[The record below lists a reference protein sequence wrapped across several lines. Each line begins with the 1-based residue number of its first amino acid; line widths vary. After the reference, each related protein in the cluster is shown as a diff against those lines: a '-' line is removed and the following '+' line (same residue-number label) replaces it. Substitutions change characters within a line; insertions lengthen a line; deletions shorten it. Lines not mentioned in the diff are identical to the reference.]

1 MPRKRSLTSSLQ
13 TAGKAAL
20 GVPLASTTHIFT
32 AAVGEIAVAG
42 TEAGAGAAAA
52 AGHNSNLQFSM
63 LIRLILPAR
72 CRSDDAR
79 RRRPFWRSTKEC
91 YKLCSSA
98 WESVRVC
105 VYKEHVLGASGSSSG
120 GSCKRHKHVWCRED
134 ASFAFGMTLEGVK
147 RSFLY
152 GASCCSL
159 CCCLASHLANTC
171 SFGLA

>member
-1 MPRKRSLTSSLQ
+1 MLRKSTLPSSLPTGQ
-13 TAGKAAL
+13 AAL
-20 GVPLASTTHIFT
+20 GLPLTWTSHIFT
-32 AAVGEIAVAG
+32 TPAVGEIAVAG

-52 AGHNSNLQFSM
+52 TGHNSNLQFSM
-63 LIRLILPAR
+63 LIRLILRAR
-72 CRSDDAR
+72 CRSDYAR

-91 YKLCSSA
+91 YKLCSTA

-105 VYKEHVLGASGSSSG
+105 VCVQGTCAGGSSSSG
-120 GSCKRHKHVWCRED
+120 GSCKRHKRVWCREH

-159 CCCLASHLANTC
+159 CCCSASHLANTC